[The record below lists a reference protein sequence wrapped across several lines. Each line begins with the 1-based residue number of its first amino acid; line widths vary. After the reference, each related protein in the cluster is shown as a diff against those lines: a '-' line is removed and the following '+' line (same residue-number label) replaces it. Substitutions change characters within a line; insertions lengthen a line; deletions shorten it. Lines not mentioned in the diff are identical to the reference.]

1 MEREPRRKSV
11 AKRQV
16 RRRGGSSQHPNMEEA
31 RMVKPFPPNIQFGH
45 EGQREK
51 FDKLMARSFAT
62 MMYMSPSSLDKVG
75 LLNEVNMYI
84 ARMGWEAFVMMQ
96 YPTYVVP
103 TCEFLSSNEF
113 DEHEA
118 MLNFRLGN

>member
-1 MEREPRRKSV
+1 
-11 AKRQV
+11 
-16 RRRGGSSQHPNMEEA
+16 
-31 RMVKPFPPNIQFGH
+31 MVKPFPPNIQFGH

-62 MMYMSPSSLDKVG
+62 MKYMSPSSLNKVG
-75 LLNEVNMYI
+75 LLNEINMYI

-103 TCEFLSSNEF
+103 TCEIGRA
-113 DEHEA
+113 HV
-118 MLNFRLGN
+118 